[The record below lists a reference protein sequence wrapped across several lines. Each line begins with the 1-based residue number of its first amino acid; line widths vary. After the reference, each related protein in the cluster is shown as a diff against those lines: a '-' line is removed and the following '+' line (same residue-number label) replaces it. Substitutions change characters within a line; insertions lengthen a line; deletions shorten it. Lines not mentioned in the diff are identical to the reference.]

1 MELSGEEAE
10 ADGFVG
16 KLARR
21 TRSGGRLWSA
31 ETKGRAVFETMKPGA
46 RVCDVA
52 RRYGVKAQ
60 QLTTWRRLARAGRI
74 ALVTDE
80 AADFVSIELSDPAA
94 SGKNEGPVEITIGK
108 VSVRLDADVSA
119 VRIAERACRK
129 HFRSAQLSTERP
141 RFHAL
146 LTFCSPKRC
155 ASRSF

>member
-1 MELSGEEAE
+1 MELSGEKAE

-31 ETKGRAVFETMKPGA
+31 ETKGRAVFESMKPGA
-46 RVCDVA
+46 RVCEVA

-60 QLTTWRRLARAGRI
+60 QLTTWRRLARTGRL

-80 AADFVSIELSDPAA
+80 AAEFVSIELSDPAA

-119 VRIAERACRK
+119 VRIAEIVTAI
-129 HFRSAQLSTERP
+129 ERG
-141 RFHAL
+141 A
-146 LTFCSPKRC
+146 
-155 ASRSF
+155 

>member
-1 MELSGEEAE
+1 MELSSEEAE

-21 TRSGGRLWSA
+21 TRSGGRLWPA
-31 ETKGRAVFETMKPGA
+31 EVKGRAVFESMKPGA
-46 RVCDVA
+46 RVCEVA

-60 QLTTWRRLARAGRI
+60 QLTTWRRLARTGRL

-94 SGKNEGPVEITIGK
+94 SGKIEGLVEITIGK

-119 VRIAERACRK
+119 VRIAEIVA
-129 HFRSAQLSTERP
+129 AIERG
-141 RFHAL
+141 A
-146 LTFCSPKRC
+146 
-155 ASRSF
+155 

>member
-108 VSVRLDADVSA
+108 VSVRLV
-119 VRIAERACRK
+119 
-129 HFRSAQLSTERP
+129 
-141 RFHAL
+141 
-146 LTFCSPKRC
+146 
-155 ASRSF
+155 

>member
-94 SGKNEGPVEITIGK
+94 SGKSEGPVEITIGK

-119 VRIAERACRK
+119 VRIAEIVTAI
-129 HFRSAQLSTERP
+129 ERG
-141 RFHAL
+141 A
-146 LTFCSPKRC
+146 
-155 ASRSF
+155 